1 MLDSEPVAGEAGARS
16 AAAKNFFL
24 VVFSML
30 IPPFPPRIII
40 IVMRKMNTK
49 YMKIEIYLRTLYVF
63 CHAALKREIFIFILC
78 ILFLLDELN

>member
-1 MLDSEPVAGEAGARS
+1 MLDSEPVAGEAGARR

-30 IPPFPPRIII
+30 IPPPPHRIII

-49 YMKIEIYLRTLYVF
+49 YMKIEIYVRTLYVF
-63 CHAALKREIFIFILC
+63 LSSGSEAGNLEA
-78 ILFLLDELN
+78 